1 MTPRNDRTDGDRAA
15 EPGVDRILDHHRQQ
29 LSALMDGELP
39 PDEARFLLRRLQH
52 DPELLGCWTRWQLTG
67 DCLRKRVEVPL
78 PDSFAVA
85 IAQAVARE
93 SKPAIAGH
101 AGHRL
106 RWAGGAAIAAS
117 AAVLALMLAR
127 QAPQASPDTVTVQAR
142 VASTPTSPPAL
153 APVAPVTPTPERAP
167 VSAGQLATALAVAD
181 VPRRIGASRRSR
193 AQSQRAALRAPAQSQ
208 QVAHAQVDTAV
219 ATNSSID
226 PFSGQHISLTDRPWP
241 RALLPTSPASG
252 SFNVDYGTRR
262 TQTPA
267 LYPFAP
273 RNAGDPPAS
282 DVRP

>member
-1 MTPRNDRTDGDRAA
+1 MTPNNDSIHGDRAA

-52 DPELLGCWTRWQLTG
+52 DPELLGCWTRWQQSG
-67 DCLRKRVEVPL
+67 DCLRKRAEVPL
-78 PDSFAVA
+78 PASFAAAVA
-85 IAQAVARE
+85 EAVARE
-93 SKPAIAGH
+93 SKPAVAGS

-127 QAPQASPDTVTVQAR
+127 QAPQASPDATTVQPR
-142 VASTPTSPPAL
+142 VATAPTAPPAPT
-153 APVAPVTPTPERAP
+153 PVAPTPERAP
-167 VSAGQLATALAVAD
+167 VAAGELATALAVAD
-181 VPRRIGASRRSR
+181 VPRRIGATRRSR
-193 AQSQRAALRAPAQSQ
+193 AQSQRAALRTPGQSQ
-208 QVAHAQVDTAV
+208 QVAHAQADTAIAANTAV
-219 ATNSSID
+219 D

-241 RALLPTSPASG
+241 RALLPAAPTSG
-252 SFNVDYGTRR
+252 SFNVDYGRR
-262 TQTPA
+262 AETPA

-273 RNAGDPPAS
+273 RNAGEPPAS